1 MTILIAGASG
11 FVGTALLAELR
22 AQPRAD
28 GASRPVRALV
38 RREFDAVRLR
48 DQGVEAVTGDLAT
61 GRGLEAAMRGVRT
74 LVYLVH
80 TLDAPGDVVA
90 NDLEAVQNAL
100 LAARAAGV
108 KRVIYL
114 GHVGASPEARGQ
126 HLVARWATELAV
138 RQGGLAWL
146 VLRAPLVV
154 GRGSLLF
161 EMMRRT
167 VDRSPVVPL
176 FRWRRTEVEPLALA
190 DVAEALRIAID
201 DPEMAGRTYDLTG
214 ATRTTFGAM
223 ARAWGRSHH
232 RKRRVYLPI
241 PGWGERVEE
250 QLAWSLARLP
260 RRETRLLL
268 ETLRERQV
276 ADPSRRFPLGH
287 RPMPLEAVLAGV
299 ARAAAD
305 VTRRT
310 P

>member
-1 MTILIAGASG
+1 MILIAGASG
-11 FVGTALLAELR
+11 FAGSALLGELR
-22 AQPRAD
+22 AHPSPD
-28 GASRPVRALV
+28 GKPRPVRALV

-108 KRVIYL
+108 KRVVYL

-146 VLRAPLVV
+146 VLRAPLIV
-154 GRGSLLF
+154 GRGSTLF

-176 FRWRRTEVEPLALA
+176 FRWRRTEVEPVALA
-190 DVAEALRIAID
+190 DVVEALRLAID
-201 DPEMAGRTYDLTG
+201 DTEMAGRTYDLTG
-214 ATRTTFGAM
+214 ATRTTFGTM
-223 ARAWGRSHH
+223 AHAWGR
-232 RKRRVYLPI
+232 RGRRPRLYLPL
-241 PGWGERVEE
+241 PGWGERLEE
-250 QLAWSLARLP
+250 QVAWSLARLP

-276 ADPSRRFPLGH
+276 ADPSRRFPLGR
-287 RPMPLEAVLAGV
+287 RPLTLEAALTAVAG
-299 ARAAAD
+299 
-305 VTRRT
+305 
-310 P
+310 

>member
-1 MTILIAGASG
+1 MTILVAGASG
-11 FVGTALLAELR
+11 FVGTALLDELR
-22 AQPRAD
+22 
-28 GASRPVRALV
+28 SRPSPDGTPRLVRALV

-80 TLDAPGDVVA
+80 TLDVPGDVVG

-114 GHVGASPEARGQ
+114 GNVGASPEARGQ
-126 HLVARWATELAV
+126 HLIARWATELAV

-146 VLRAPLVV
+146 VLRAPLIV

-176 FRWRRTEVEPLALA
+176 FRWRGVEVEPVALG
-190 DVAEALRIAID
+190 DVVEALRIAID
-201 DPEMAGRTYDLTG
+201 EPDMTGRVYDITG
-214 ATRTTFGAM
+214 ATRTSFGAIV
-223 ARAWGRSHH
+223 RGWGHSRH
-232 RKRRVYLPI
+232 RRRRIYLPI
-241 PGWGERVEE
+241 PIWGERFEE

-276 ADPSRRFPLGH
+276 ADPSRRFPLGR
-287 RPMPLEAVLAGV
+287 RPLTLEATLA
-299 ARAAAD
+299 AMRRRAA
-305 VTRRT
+305 V
-310 P
+310 

>member
-11 FVGTALLAELR
+11 FVGSALLEGLAAHPPAGGR
-22 AQPRAD
+22 P
-28 GASRPVRALV
+28 RPVRALV

-61 GRGLEAAMRGVRT
+61 GRGLEAAMRGVRM

-80 TLDAPGDVVA
+80 TLDRPGDIVA
-90 NDLEAVQNAL
+90 NDLEAVQNVL

-114 GHVGASPEARGQ
+114 GHVGASPEARGE

-138 RQGGLAWL
+138 RQGGLDWL
-146 VLRAPLVV
+146 VLRAPLIV
-154 GRGSLLF
+154 GRGSMLF

-176 FRWRRTEVEPLALA
+176 FRWRRTEVEPVALS
-190 DVAEALRIAID
+190 DVVEALRIAID

-214 ATRTTFGAM
+214 ATRITFGALV
-223 ARAWGRSHH
+223 RAWGRTHH
-232 RKRRVYLPI
+232 RRRRIYVPV
-241 PGWGERVEE
+241 PGWGERLEE

-268 ETLRERQV
+268 QTLRERQV
-276 ADPSRRFPLGH
+276 ADPSRRFPLGR
-287 RPMPLEAVLAGV
+287 RPLTIEGVLEEGRSQPSANT
-299 ARAAAD
+299 AR
-305 VTRRT
+305 
-310 P
+310 

>member
-11 FVGTALLAELR
+11 FVGIALLEELR
-22 AQPRAD
+22 AHPLAEGKPRV
-28 GASRPVRALV
+28 VRALV

-90 NDLEAVQNAL
+90 NDLEAVQNTL
-100 LAARAAGV
+100 LAARAASV
-108 KRVIYL
+108 KRIVYL
-114 GHVGASPEARGQ
+114 GNVGASPEAAGQ

-146 VLRAPLVV
+146 VLRAPLII

-176 FRWRRTEVEPLALA
+176 FRWRRTEVEPVALG
-190 DVAEALRIAID
+190 DVVEALRIAID
-201 DPEMAGRTYDLTG
+201 DPEMAGRIYDITG

-223 ARAWGRSHH
+223 VRDWGHARH
-232 RKRRVYLPI
+232 RRRRIYLPL
-241 PGWGERVEE
+241 PVWGEHVEE

-276 ADPSRRFPLGH
+276 ADPSLRFPLGR
-287 RPMPLEAVLAGV
+287 RPLTLEATLEAM
-299 ARAAAD
+299 R
-305 VTRRT
+305 
-310 P
+310 